1 MANETQKYTLGRGEV
16 FFNKF
21 KPGTNIGEG
30 ERYLGNT
37 PEYSLTNDVETLD
50 HFNSDRGLR
59 EKDESVLLEISSSGS
74 MNCDNISGENV
85 ALFFLGNLLTKSSTS
100 VTAQK
105 EVFTSWKRGL
115 TLQLGT
121 TDTTPTGVRKVSNV
135 KVGKAASGATLNL
148 TGDISA
154 IPGVTIVDAAG
165 NYEVDLELGR
175 LYLEPTSTEI
185 NGDIKLV
192 VQFDVAAQS
201 REMVISSNDVV
212 QGSLRFV
219 AHNAKGENKDYFFP
233 KVTLSPDGD
242 YNLKGDD
249 WQSMGFTFEALKL
262 PGRERVYIDIRA
274 VDESGSNPA
283 DLRYVT
289 VTPSELTGPANT
301 PISFTVTVRDGNN
314 NTVPGQTVTMTASNS
329 GVLSE
334 PTENTGFD
342 GSLTATV
349 NKTTAGVVA
358 VTATVQS
365 AAGPVSA
372 TSANIT
378 FS

>member
-37 PEYSLTNDVETLD
+37 PEYSLTNEVETLD
-50 HFNSDRGLR
+50 HFDSDRGLR

-121 TDTTPTGVRKVSNV
+121 TDDTPTGVRKVSNV
-135 KVGKAASGATLNL
+135 KVGKAAKAATLNL
-148 TGDISA
+148 TSDISA

-165 NYEVDLELGR
+165 NYEVDLDLGR

-262 PGRERVYIDIRA
+262 QGRERVYIDISA

-289 VTPSELTGPANT
+289 VTPSKLTGPANT
-301 PISFTVTVRDGNN
+301 PINFTVIVRDGNN
-314 NTVPGQTVTMTASNS
+314 NTVPDQTVTMTASNS

-349 NKTTAGVVA
+349 NKTTAGAVA

>member
-148 TGDISA
+148 SGDISA

-201 REMVISSNDVV
+201 RGMVISSNDVV

-219 AHNAKGENKDYFFP
+219 SYNAKGENKDYFFP

-289 VTPSELTGPANT
+289 VTPSKLTGPANT
-301 PISFTVTVRDGNN
+301 PINFTVTVRDGNN

-372 TSANIT
+372 TSTNIT

>member
-16 FFNKF
+16 YFNKF

-37 PEYSLTNDVETLD
+37 PEYSLTNEVETLD
-50 HFNSDRGLR
+50 HFNADRGLR

-105 EVFTSWKRGL
+105 EVFTNWKRGL

-121 TDTTPTGVRKVSNV
+121 TDATPTGVRKVSNV
-135 KVGKAASGATLNL
+135 KVGKAEKSATLNL

-219 AHNAKGENKDYFFP
+219 SHNAKGENKDYFFP

-262 PGRERVYIDIRA
+262 QGRERVYIDIRA
-274 VDESGSNPA
+274 VDEAGSNPA

-289 VTPSELTGPANT
+289 VMPSMLTGPANT

-314 NTVPGQTVTMTASNS
+314 NTVPVQTVTLTASNS
-329 GVLSE
+329 GVLSK

-349 NKTTAGVVA
+349 NKTTAVVVA

-372 TSANIT
+372 TSTNIT

>member
-74 MNCDNISGENV
+74 MTCDNISGDNV

-105 EVFTSWKRGL
+105 EVFTSWKRGY
-115 TLQLGT
+115 TMQLGT

-135 KVGKAASGATLNL
+135 KVGKAASSASLNMS
-148 TGDISA
+148 GDIGA
-154 IPGVTIVDAAG
+154 IPGVTIIDAAG
-165 NYEVDLELGR
+165 NYEVDTELGR
-175 LYLEPTSTEI
+175 LYLEPTSAEI

-201 REMVISSNDVV
+201 RQMVVSSNDVV

-274 VDESGSNPA
+274 VDETGGNPA
-283 DLRYVT
+283 DLRYVS
-289 VTPSELTGPANT
+289 VAPASLTGPANT
-301 PISFTVTVRDGNN
+301 PIDFKITVRDGNN
-314 NTVPGQTVTMTASNS
+314 NTVPGATVTLTASNS

-334 PTENTGFD
+334 NQENTGFD
-342 GSLTATV
+342 GSFTATV
-349 NKTTAGVVA
+349 NKTTAGAVA
-358 VTATVQS
+358 VTATVQT

>member
-16 FFNKF
+16 FLNKF

-74 MNCDNISGENV
+74 MTCDNISGDNV

-105 EVFTSWKRGL
+105 EVFTAWKRGH
-115 TLQLGT
+115 TMQLGT

-135 KVGKAASGATLNL
+135 KVGKAASSASLNMS
-148 TGDISA
+148 GDIGA
-154 IPGVTIVDAAG
+154 IPGVTIIEAAG
-165 NYEVDLELGR
+165 NYEVDTELGR
-175 LYLEPTSTEI
+175 LYLEPTSAEI

-201 REMVISSNDVV
+201 RQMVVSSNDVV

-249 WQSMGFTFEALKL
+249 WQSMGFSFEALKL

-274 VDESGSNPA
+274 VDESGGNPA
-283 DLRYVT
+283 DLRYVS
-289 VTPSELTGPANT
+289 VAPAKLTGPANT
-301 PISFTVTVRDGNN
+301 PIDFKVTVRDGNN
-314 NTVPGQTVTMTASNS
+314 NTVPGATVTLTASSS

-334 PTENTGFD
+334 NQENTGFD
-342 GSLTATV
+342 GSFTATV
-349 NKTTAGVVA
+349 NKTTAGAVA
-358 VTATVQS
+358 VTATVQT

>member
-121 TDTTPTGVRKVSNV
+121 TDATPTGVRKVSNV
-135 KVGKAASGATLNL
+135 KVGKAAKSATLNL

-165 NYEVDLELGR
+165 NYEVDLDLGR

-219 AHNAKGENKDYFFP
+219 SHNAKGENKDYFFP

-262 PGRERVYIDIRA
+262 QGRERVYIDIRA
-274 VDESGSNPA
+274 VDEAGSNPA

-289 VTPSELTGPANT
+289 VMPSKLTGPANT
-301 PISFTVTVRDGNN
+301 PISFTVIVRDGNN

-372 TSANIT
+372 TSTNIT

>member
-148 TGDISA
+148 SGDISA
-154 IPGVTIVDAAG
+154 IPGVTIVNAAG

-185 NGDIKLV
+185 NGGIKLV

-262 PGRERVYIDIRA
+262 QGRERVYIDIRA

-289 VTPSELTGPANT
+289 VTPSKLTGPANT
-301 PISFTVTVRDGNN
+301 PINFTVTVRDGNN
-314 NTVPGQTVTMTASNS
+314 NTVPGQTVTMTASNA

-349 NKTTAGVVA
+349 NKTTAGAVA

-372 TSANIT
+372 TSSNIT

>member
-37 PEYSLTNDVETLD
+37 PEYSLTNEVETLD
-50 HFNSDRGLR
+50 HFNADRGLR

-105 EVFTSWKRGL
+105 EVFTNWKRGL

-121 TDTTPTGVRKVSNV
+121 TDATPTGVRKVSNV
-135 KVGKAASGATLNL
+135 KVGKAAKSATLNL

-201 REMVISSNDVV
+201 RELVISSNDVV

-219 AHNAKGENKDYFFP
+219 SHNAKGENKDYFFP

-249 WQSMGFTFEALKL
+249 WQSMGFTFDALKL
-262 PGRERVYIDIRA
+262 QGRERVYIDIRA
-274 VDESGSNPA
+274 VDEAGSNPA

-289 VTPSELTGPANT
+289 VMPSKLTGPANT

-372 TSANIT
+372 TSTNIT

>member
-37 PEYSLTNDVETLD
+37 PEYLLTNEVETLD
-50 HFNSDRGLR
+50 HFNADRGLR

-121 TDTTPTGVRKVSNV
+121 TDATPTGVRKVSNV
-135 KVGKAASGATLNL
+135 KVGKAAKAATLNL

-219 AHNAKGENKDYFFP
+219 SHNAKGENKDYFFP

-249 WQSMGFTFEALKL
+249 WQSMGFTFDALKL
-262 PGRERVYIDIRA
+262 QGRERVYIDIRA
-274 VDESGSNPA
+274 VDEAGSNPA

-289 VTPSELTGPANT
+289 VMPSKLTGPANT

-372 TSANIT
+372 TSTNIT

>member
-37 PEYSLTNDVETLD
+37 PEYSLTNEVETLD
-50 HFNSDRGLR
+50 HFNADRGLR

-121 TDTTPTGVRKVSNV
+121 TDATPTGVRKVSNV
-135 KVGKAASGATLNL
+135 KVGKAAKAATLNL

-165 NYEVDLELGR
+165 NYEVDLDLGR

-219 AHNAKGENKDYFFP
+219 SHNAKGENKDYFFP

-249 WQSMGFTFEALKL
+249 WQSMGFTFDALKL
-262 PGRERVYIDIRA
+262 QGRERVYIDIRA
-274 VDESGSNPA
+274 VDEAGSNPA

-289 VTPSELTGPANT
+289 VMPSKLTGPANT

-372 TSANIT
+372 TSTNIT

>member
-37 PEYSLTNDVETLD
+37 PEYSLTNDVENLD

-74 MNCDNISGENV
+74 MICDNISGENV

-105 EVFTSWKRGL
+105 EVFTSWKRGT

-165 NYEVDLELGR
+165 NYEVNLELGR

-185 NGDIKLV
+185 NGGIKLV

-219 AHNAKGENKDYFFP
+219 AQNAKGENKDYFFP

-262 PGRERVYIDIRA
+262 QGRERVYIDIRA

-289 VTPSELTGPANT
+289 VTPSKLTGPANT
-301 PISFTVTVRDGNN
+301 PINFTVTVRDGNN

-372 TSANIT
+372 TSTNIT

>member
-148 TGDISA
+148 SGDISA

-185 NGDIKLV
+185 NGGIKLV

-249 WQSMGFTFEALKL
+249 WQSMGFTFEALKMQ
-262 PGRERVYIDIRA
+262 GRERVYIDIRA
-274 VDESGSNPA
+274 VDEAGSNPA

-289 VTPSELTGPANT
+289 VVPSKLTGPANT
-301 PISFTVTVRDGNN
+301 PIAFTVTVRDGNN
-314 NTVPGQTVTMTASNS
+314 NTVPGQTVTMTASNT

-349 NKTTAGVVA
+349 NKTTAGAVA

-365 AAGPVSA
+365 AFGPVSA

>member
-16 FFNKF
+16 FFNQF
-21 KPGTNIGEG
+21 KPGTNIGMG

-74 MNCDNISGENV
+74 MTCDNISGENV

-100 VTAQK
+100 VLAQK
-105 EVFTSWKRGL
+105 EVFTSWKRGH

-121 TDTTPTGVRKVSNV
+121 TDSTPTGVRKVSNV
-135 KVGKAASGATLNL
+135 KVGKAASNASLNM
-148 TGDISA
+148 TGDISS
-154 IPGVTIVDAAG
+154 ISGVTLIDAAG
-165 NYEVDLELGR
+165 NYEVDTELGR
-175 LYLEPTSTEI
+175 LYLEPTSAEI

-201 REMVISSNDVV
+201 RQMVVSSNDVI

-262 PGRERVYIDIRA
+262 PGRERVYVDIRA
-274 VDESGSNPA
+274 VDESGGNPA
-283 DLRYVT
+283 DLRYVS
-289 VTPSELTGPANT
+289 VAPAKLTGAANT
-301 PISFTVTVRDGNN
+301 PINFTVTVRDGNN
-314 NTVPGQTVTMTASNS
+314 NTVPGQTVTLTASNS

-334 PTENTGFD
+334 NQENTGFD
-342 GSLTATV
+342 GSFTATV
-349 NKTTAGVVA
+349 NKTTAGAVA
-358 VTATVQS
+358 VTATVQT

>member
-21 KPGTNIGEG
+21 KPGTNIGDG

-74 MNCDNISGENV
+74 MTCDNISGDNV

-105 EVFTSWKRGL
+105 EVFTSWKRGHIM
-115 TLQLGT
+115 QLGT

-135 KVGKAASGATLNL
+135 KVGKAASSASLNL
-148 TGDISA
+148 TGDISSIA
-154 IPGVTIVDAAG
+154 GVTIIEAAG
-165 NYEVDLELGR
+165 NYEVDTELGR
-175 LYLEPTSTEI
+175 LYLEPTSAEV

-201 REMVISSNDVV
+201 RQMVVSSNDVV

-274 VDESGSNPA
+274 VDESGGNPA
-283 DLRYVT
+283 DLRYVS
-289 VTPSELTGPANT
+289 VAPAKLTGPSNT
-301 PISFTVTVRDGNN
+301 PIDFKVTVRDGNN
-314 NTVPGQTVTMTASNS
+314 NTVPGATVTLTASNS

-334 PTENTGFD
+334 NQENTGFD
-342 GSLTATV
+342 GSFTATV
-349 NKTTAGVVA
+349 NKTTAGAVA
-358 VTATVQS
+358 VTATVQT

>member
-16 FFNKF
+16 YFNKF

-121 TDTTPTGVRKVSNV
+121 TDATPTGVRKVSNV
-135 KVGKAASGATLNL
+135 KVGKAAKAATLNL

-165 NYEVDLELGR
+165 NYEVDLDLGR

-219 AHNAKGENKDYFFP
+219 SHNAKGENKDYFFP

-262 PGRERVYIDIRA
+262 QGRERVYIDIRA
-274 VDESGSNPA
+274 VDEAGSNPA

-289 VTPSELTGPANT
+289 VAPSKSTGPANT
-301 PISFTVTVRDGNN
+301 PISFTVVVRDGNN

-372 TSANIT
+372 TSTNIT

>member
-262 PGRERVYIDIRA
+262 QGRERVYIDIRA

-289 VTPSELTGPANT
+289 VTPSKLTGPANT
-301 PISFTVTVRDGNN
+301 PINFTVTVRDGNN
-314 NTVPGQTVTMTASNS
+314 NTVPGQTVTMTASGS

-334 PTENTGFD
+334 PSENTGFD
-342 GSLTATV
+342 GSFTATV
-349 NKTTAGVVA
+349 NKPAAGAVA

>member
-59 EKDESVLLEISSSGS
+59 EKDESVLLEISSAGS

-85 ALFFLGNLLTKSSTS
+85 ALFFLGNLLTKSATS

-135 KVGKAASGATLNL
+135 KVGKAASGAALNL
-148 TGDISA
+148 SGDISA

-219 AHNAKGENKDYFFP
+219 AYNAKGENKDYFFP

-274 VDESGSNPA
+274 VNASGSNPA
-283 DLRYVT
+283 DLRYVS
-289 VTPSELTGPANT
+289 VVPAKLTGPANT

-314 NTVPGQTVTMTASNS
+314 NTVPGHTVTMTASGS

-334 PTENTGFD
+334 PSENTGFD

-349 NKTTAGVVA
+349 NKTTAGAVA

>member
-85 ALFFLGNLLTKSSTS
+85 ALFFLGNLMTKSSTS

-105 EVFTSWKRGL
+105 EIFTAWKRGH

-135 KVGKAASGATLNL
+135 KVGKAASSANINL
-148 TGDISA
+148 TGDIGSIA
-154 IPGVTIVDAAG
+154 GVTVISADG
-165 NYEVDLELGR
+165 NYEVDTELGR
-175 LYLEPTSTEI
+175 LYIEPTSAEI

-201 REMVISSNDVV
+201 RQMVVSSNDVV

-262 PGRERVYIDIRA
+262 PGRERVYIDIRE
-274 VDESGSNPA
+274 VDESGGNPA
-283 DLRYVT
+283 DLRYVS
-289 VTPSELTGPANT
+289 VAPAKLTGPANT

-314 NTVPGQTVTMTASNS
+314 NTVPGQTVTLTASNS

-334 PTENTGFD
+334 PSENTGFD
-342 GSLTATV
+342 GSFVATV
-349 NKTTAGVVA
+349 NKTAAGAVA

>member
-74 MNCDNISGENV
+74 MTCDNISGDNV

-105 EVFTSWKRGL
+105 EVFTAWKRGH

-135 KVGKAASGATLNL
+135 KVGKAASNASLNM
-148 TGDISA
+148 TGDIGA
-154 IPGVTIVDAAG
+154 IPGVTIIDAAG
-165 NYEVDLELGR
+165 NYEVDTELGR
-175 LYLEPTSTEI
+175 LYLEPTSAEI

-192 VQFDVAAQS
+192 VQFDVASQS
-201 REMVISSNDVV
+201 RQMVVSSNAVV

-274 VDESGSNPA
+274 VDETGGNPA
-283 DLRYVT
+283 DLRYVS
-289 VTPSELTGPANT
+289 VAPAKLTGQSNT
-301 PISFTVTVRDGNN
+301 PIDFKVTVRDGNN
-314 NTVPGQTVTMTASNS
+314 NTVPGATVTLTASNS

-334 PTENTGFD
+334 NQENTGFD
-342 GSLTATV
+342 GSFTATV
-349 NKTTAGVVA
+349 NKTTAGAVA
-358 VTATVQS
+358 VTATVQT

>member
-37 PEYSLTNDVETLD
+37 PEYSLTNEVETLD

-121 TDTTPTGVRKVSNV
+121 TDATPTGVRKVSNV
-135 KVGKAASGATLNL
+135 KVGKAAKAATLNL
-148 TGDISA
+148 TSDISA

-165 NYEVDLELGR
+165 NYEVDLDLGR

-262 PGRERVYIDIRA
+262 QGRERVYIDIRA

-289 VTPSELTGPANT
+289 VTPSKLTGPANT
-301 PISFTVTVRDGNN
+301 PINFTVIVRDGNN
-314 NTVPGQTVTMTASNS
+314 NTVPDQTVTMTASNS
-329 GVLSE
+329 GVLSK

-372 TSANIT
+372 TSTNIT

>member
-16 FFNKF
+16 YFNKF

-121 TDTTPTGVRKVSNV
+121 TDATPTGVRKVSNV
-135 KVGKAASGATLNL
+135 KVGKAAKAANLNL

-154 IPGVTIVDAAG
+154 TPGVTIVDAAG
-165 NYEVDLELGR
+165 NYEVDLVLGR

-219 AHNAKGENKDYFFP
+219 SHNAKGENKDYFFP

-262 PGRERVYIDIRA
+262 QGRERVYIDIRA
-274 VDESGSNPA
+274 VDEAGSNPA

-289 VTPSELTGPANT
+289 VAPSKYTGLANT

>member
-121 TDTTPTGVRKVSNV
+121 TDTTPTGVRKVTNV
-135 KVGKAASGATLNL
+135 KVGKAARSATLNL

-165 NYEVDLELGR
+165 NYEVDLALGR

-262 PGRERVYIDIRA
+262 QGRERVYIDIRA

-289 VTPSELTGPANT
+289 VTPSKLTGPANT
-301 PISFTVTVRDGNN
+301 PINFTVTVRDGNN
-314 NTVPGQTVTMTASNS
+314 NTVPGQTVTMTASNA

-349 NKTTAGVVA
+349 NKTTAGAVA

-365 AAGPVSA
+365 ASGPVSA

>member
-105 EVFTSWKRGL
+105 EVFTNWKRGL

-121 TDTTPTGVRKVSNV
+121 TDATPTGVRKVSNV
-135 KVGKAASGATLNL
+135 KVGKAAKAATLNL

-201 REMVISSNDVV
+201 RDMVISSNDVV

-219 AHNAKGENKDYFFP
+219 SHNAKGENKDYFFP

-262 PGRERVYIDIRA
+262 QGRERVYIDIRA
-274 VDESGSNPA
+274 VDEAGSNPA

-289 VTPSELTGPANT
+289 VMPSKLTGPANT

-349 NKTTAGVVA
+349 NKTTAGSVA

>member
-74 MNCDNISGENV
+74 MTCDNISGDNV

-105 EVFTSWKRGL
+105 EVFTSWKRGH
-115 TLQLGT
+115 TMQLGT

-135 KVGKAASGATLNL
+135 KVGKAASSASLNMS
-148 TGDISA
+148 GDIGA
-154 IPGVTIVDAAG
+154 IPGVTIIDAAG
-165 NYEVDLELGR
+165 NYEVDTELGR
-175 LYLEPTSTEI
+175 LYLEPTSAEI

-201 REMVISSNDVV
+201 RQMVVSSNDVV

-274 VDESGSNPA
+274 VDETGGNPA
-283 DLRYVT
+283 DLRYVS
-289 VTPSELTGPANT
+289 VAPAKLTGPSNT
-301 PISFTVTVRDGNN
+301 PIDFKVTVRDGNN
-314 NTVPGQTVTMTASNS
+314 NTVPGATVTMTASNS

-334 PTENTGFD
+334 NQENTGFD

-349 NKTTAGVVA
+349 NKTTAGAVA

>member
-16 FFNKF
+16 FFDKF

-37 PEYSLTNDVETLD
+37 PEYSLTNDVETLV

-74 MNCDNISGENV
+74 MTCDNISGDNV

-105 EVFTSWKRGL
+105 EVFTSWKRGH
-115 TLQLGT
+115 TMQLGT

-135 KVGKAASGATLNL
+135 KVGKAASNATIDMS
-148 TGDISA
+148 GDISSMS
-154 IPGVTIVDAAG
+154 GVTIIDAAG
-165 NYEVDLELGR
+165 NYEVDTELGR
-175 LYLEPTSTEI
+175 LYLEPTSSEI

-201 REMVISSNDVV
+201 RQMVVSSNDVV

-274 VDESGSNPA
+274 VDEAGGNPA
-283 DLRYVT
+283 DLRYVS
-289 VTPSELTGPANT
+289 VAPAKLTGPSNT
-301 PISFTVTVRDGNN
+301 PIDFKVTVRDGNN
-314 NTVPGQTVTMTASNS
+314 NTVPGATVALTASNS

-334 PTENTGFD
+334 NQENTGFD
-342 GSLTATV
+342 GSFTATV
-349 NKTTAGVVA
+349 NKTTAGAVA
-358 VTATVQS
+358 VTATVQT

>member
-16 FFNKF
+16 YFNKF

-148 TGDISA
+148 SGDISA
-154 IPGVTIVDAAG
+154 IPGVTIVDADG

-185 NGDIKLV
+185 NGGIKLV

-262 PGRERVYIDIRA
+262 QGRERVYIDIRA
-274 VDESGSNPA
+274 VNEAGSNPA

-289 VTPSELTGPANT
+289 VAPSKSTGPANA

-349 NKTTAGVVA
+349 NKTTAGAVA

>member
-148 TGDISA
+148 SGDISA

-185 NGDIKLV
+185 NGGIKLV

-262 PGRERVYIDIRA
+262 QGRERVYIDIRA
-274 VDESGSNPA
+274 VDEAGRNPA

-289 VTPSELTGPANT
+289 VVPSKLTGPANT
-301 PISFTVTVRDGNN
+301 PINLTVTVRDGNN
-314 NTVPGQTVTMTASNS
+314 NTVPGQIVTMTASNA
-329 GVLSE
+329 GVLSD

-342 GSLTATV
+342 GRLTATV
-349 NKTTAGVVA
+349 NKTTAGAVA

-372 TSANIT
+372 TSSNIT

>member
-121 TDTTPTGVRKVSNV
+121 TDATPTGVRKVSNV
-135 KVGKAASGATLNL
+135 KVGKAAKSATLNL

-165 NYEVDLELGR
+165 NYEVDFDLGR

-219 AHNAKGENKDYFFP
+219 SHNAKGENKDYFFP

-262 PGRERVYIDIRA
+262 QGRERVYIDIRA
-274 VDESGSNPA
+274 VDEAGSNPA

-289 VTPSELTGPANT
+289 VAPSKSTGPANT
-301 PISFTVTVRDGNN
+301 PISFTVIVRDGNN

-329 GVLSE
+329 GVLSK

-372 TSANIT
+372 TSTNIT

>member
-74 MNCDNISGENV
+74 MTCDNISGDNV

-105 EVFTSWKRGL
+105 EVFTSWKRGY
-115 TLQLGT
+115 TMQLGT

-135 KVGKAASGATLNL
+135 KVGKAASGATIDMSS
-148 TGDISA
+148 DINSMS
-154 IPGVTIVDAAG
+154 GVTVIDAAG
-165 NYEVDLELGR
+165 NYEVDTELGR
-175 LYLEPTSTEI
+175 LYLEPTSAEI

-201 REMVISSNDVV
+201 RQMVVSSNDVV

-274 VDESGSNPA
+274 VDETGGNPA
-283 DLRYVT
+283 DLRYVS
-289 VTPSELTGPANT
+289 VAPAKLTGPSNT
-301 PISFTVTVRDGNN
+301 PIDFKVTVRDGNN
-314 NTVPGQTVTMTASNS
+314 NTVPGATVTLTASNS

-334 PTENTGFD
+334 NQENTGFD
-342 GSLTATV
+342 GSFTATV
-349 NKTTAGVVA
+349 NKTTAGAVA
-358 VTATVQS
+358 VTATVQT

-372 TSANIT
+372 PSANIT

>member
-16 FFNKF
+16 YFNKF

-37 PEYSLTNDVETLD
+37 PEYSLTNEVETLD
-50 HFNSDRGLR
+50 HFNADRGLR
-59 EKDESVLLEISSSGS
+59 EKDESVLLEISCSGS

-105 EVFTSWKRGL
+105 EVFTNWKRGL

-121 TDTTPTGVRKVSNV
+121 TDATPTGVRKVSNV
-135 KVGKAASGATLNL
+135 KVGKAAKSATLNL

-219 AHNAKGENKDYFFP
+219 SHNAKGENKDYFFP

-262 PGRERVYIDIRA
+262 QGRERVYIDIRA

-289 VTPSELTGPANT
+289 VTPSELTGQANT

-372 TSANIT
+372 TSTNIT

>member
-74 MNCDNISGENV
+74 MTCDNISGDNV

-105 EVFTSWKRGL
+105 EVFTSWKRGY
-115 TLQLGT
+115 TMQLGT

-135 KVGKAASGATLNL
+135 KVGKAASNATIDMSS
-148 TGDISA
+148 DISSMS
-154 IPGVTIVDAAG
+154 GVTVIDAAG
-165 NYEVDLELGR
+165 NYEVDTELGR
-175 LYLEPTSTEI
+175 LYLEPTSAEI

-201 REMVISSNDVV
+201 RQMVVSSNDVV

-274 VDESGSNPA
+274 VDETGGNPA
-283 DLRYVT
+283 DLRYVS
-289 VTPSELTGPANT
+289 VAPAKLTGPSNT
-301 PISFTVTVRDGNN
+301 PIDFKVTVRDGNN
-314 NTVPGQTVTMTASNS
+314 NTVPGATVTLTASNS

-334 PTENTGFD
+334 NQENTGFD
-342 GSLTATV
+342 GSFTATV
-349 NKTTAGVVA
+349 NKTTAGAVA
-358 VTATVQS
+358 VTATVQT

>member
-105 EVFTSWKRGL
+105 EVFTAWKRGH

-121 TDTTPTGVRKVSNV
+121 TDNTPTGVRKVSNV
-135 KVGKAASGATLNL
+135 KVGKAASGASVDLSS
-148 TGDISA
+148 DINSMA
-154 IPGVTIVDAAG
+154 GVTVIDAAG
-165 NYEVDLELGR
+165 NYEVDAELGR
-175 LYLEPTSTEI
+175 LYIEPTSAEI

-201 REMVISSNDVV
+201 RQMVVSSNDVV

-274 VDESGSNPA
+274 VDESGGNPA
-283 DLRYVT
+283 DLRYVS
-289 VTPSELTGPANT
+289 VAPVSLTGPANT
-301 PISFTVTVRDGNN
+301 PIEFKVTVRDGNN
-314 NTVPGQTVTMTASNS
+314 NTVPGQTVTLTASNS

-334 PTENTGFD
+334 PSENTGFD
-342 GSLTATV
+342 GSFTATV
-349 NKTTAGVVA
+349 NKTTSGAVA
-358 VTATVQS
+358 VTATVQT

>member
-148 TGDISA
+148 SGDISA

-262 PGRERVYIDIRA
+262 QGRARVYIDIRA

-283 DLRYVT
+283 NLRYVT
-289 VTPSELTGPANT
+289 VTPSKLTGPANT
-301 PISFTVTVRDGNN
+301 PINFTVTVRDGNN

-349 NKTTAGVVA
+349 NKTTAGSVA

>member
-37 PEYSLTNDVETLD
+37 PEYSLTNEVETLD

-121 TDTTPTGVRKVSNV
+121 TDATPTGVRKVSNV
-135 KVGKAASGATLNL
+135 KVGKAAKAATLNL

-262 PGRERVYIDIRA
+262 QGRERVYIDIRA

-289 VTPSELTGPANT
+289 VTPSKLTGPANT
-301 PISFTVTVRDGNN
+301 PINFTVIVRDGNN
-314 NTVPGQTVTMTASNS
+314 NTVPDQTVTMTASNS
-329 GVLSE
+329 GVLSK

-372 TSANIT
+372 TSTNIT

>member
-185 NGDIKLV
+185 NGGIKLV

-262 PGRERVYIDIRA
+262 QGRERVYIDIRA

-289 VTPSELTGPANT
+289 VTPSKLTGPANT
-301 PISFTVTVRDGNN
+301 PINFTVTVRDGNN
-314 NTVPGQTVTMTASNS
+314 NTVPGQTVTMTASGS

-334 PTENTGFD
+334 PSENTGFD
-342 GSLTATV
+342 GSFTATV
-349 NKTTAGVVA
+349 NKNTAGAVA

-372 TSANIT
+372 TSSNIT

>member
-74 MNCDNISGENV
+74 MTCDNISGDNV

-100 VTAQK
+100 VLAQK
-105 EVFTSWKRGL
+105 EVFTAWKRGH

-135 KVGKAASGATLNL
+135 KVGKAASGATINL
-148 TGDISA
+148 TGDIGA
-154 IPGVTIVDAAG
+154 IPGVTIIDAAG
-165 NYEVDLELGR
+165 NYEVDTELGR
-175 LYLEPTSTEI
+175 LYLEPTSAEV

-201 REMVISSNDVV
+201 RQMVVSSNDVV

-249 WQSMGFTFEALKL
+249 WQSMGFSFEALKL

-274 VDESGSNPA
+274 VDESGGNPA
-283 DLRYVT
+283 DLRYVS
-289 VTPSELTGPANT
+289 VAPAKLTGPSNT
-301 PISFTVTVRDGNN
+301 PIEFKVTVRDGNN
-314 NTVPGQTVTMTASNS
+314 NTVPGATVTLTASNS

-334 PTENTGFD
+334 NQENTGFD
-342 GSLTATV
+342 GSFSATV
-349 NKTTAGVVA
+349 NKTTAGAVA

>member
-74 MNCDNISGENV
+74 MTCDNISGDNV

-105 EVFTSWKRGL
+105 EVFTAWKRGH

-135 KVGKAASGATLNL
+135 KVGKAASNASLNM
-148 TGDISA
+148 TGDIGA
-154 IPGVTIVDAAG
+154 IPGVTIIDAAG
-165 NYEVDLELGR
+165 NYEVDTELGR
-175 LYLEPTSTEI
+175 LYLEPTSAEI

-192 VQFDVAAQS
+192 VQFDVASQS
-201 REMVISSNDVV
+201 RQMVVSSNAVV

-274 VDESGSNPA
+274 VDETGGNPA
-283 DLRYVT
+283 DLRYVS
-289 VTPSELTGPANT
+289 VAPAKLTGPSNT
-301 PISFTVTVRDGNN
+301 PIDFKVTVRDGNN
-314 NTVPGQTVTMTASNS
+314 NTVPGATVTLTASNS

-334 PTENTGFD
+334 NQENTGFD
-342 GSLTATV
+342 GSFTATV
-349 NKTTAGVVA
+349 NKTTAGAVA
-358 VTATVQS
+358 VTATVQT

>member
-1 MANETQKYTLGRGEV
+1 MTNETQKYTLGRGEV

-37 PEYSLTNDVETLD
+37 PEYSLTNNVETLE

-59 EKDESVLLEISSSGS
+59 EKDESVLLEISSAGS

-105 EVFTSWKRGL
+105 EVFTSWKRGH

-135 KVGKAASGATLNL
+135 KVGTAASGATLNL
-148 TGDISA
+148 TGDISS
-154 IPGVTIVDAAG
+154 ISGVTVIDAAG
-165 NYEVDLELGR
+165 NYEVDTELGR
-175 LYLEPTSTEI
+175 LYLEPTSAEV

-201 REMVISSNDVV
+201 RQMVISSNDVV

-274 VDESGSNPA
+274 VDETGSNPA
-283 DLRYVT
+283 DMRYVS
-289 VTPSELTGPANT
+289 VAPLSLTGPANT
-301 PISFTVTVRDGNN
+301 PIEFKVTVRDGNN
-314 NTVPGQTVTMTASNS
+314 NTVPGATVTMSASNS

-334 PTENTGFD
+334 DQENTGFD
-342 GSLTATV
+342 GSFSATV
-349 NKTTAGVVA
+349 NKVTAGAVA

-365 AAGPVSA
+365 ASGPVSA

>member
-59 EKDESVLLEISSSGS
+59 EKDESVLLEISSAGS

-85 ALFFLGNLLTKSSTS
+85 ALFFLGNLLTKSATS

-135 KVGKAASGATLNL
+135 KVGKAASGAALNL
-148 TGDISA
+148 SGDISA

-201 REMVISSNDVV
+201 REMVISSNAVV

-219 AHNAKGENKDYFFP
+219 AYNAKGENKDYFFP

-274 VDESGSNPA
+274 VNASGSNPA
-283 DLRYVT
+283 DLRYVS
-289 VTPSELTGPANT
+289 VVPAKLTGLANT
-301 PISFTVTVRDGNN
+301 PTSFTVTVRDGNN

-329 GVLSE
+329 GVLSD
-334 PTENTGFD
+334 PSENTGFD